1 MLRFKPSVI
10 NDACHYS
17 KAYTEKFF
25 DCFPSQQTTKNTDD
39 TIHQP
44 TTLEP

>member
-1 MLRFKPSVI
+1 MMLAITQKLTLK
-10 NDACHYS
+10 N
-17 KAYTEKFF
+17 FF
-25 DCFPSQQTTKNTDD
+25 DTFPSQQTTKNTDD